1 MAEPPEQ
8 PLFQVADN
16 AIRLLDTGP
25 RRMSALLDLIAS
37 AQARLRVLYYIYED
51 DEAGRAVGAALI
63 AAAAR
68 GVRVT
73 LIVDGLGSEPAARA
87 RFFDPLESAGVEVCR
102 FIPRFG
108 RKYLLR
114 NHQKLALADEARII
128 IGGFN
133 IKADYFGVPGEDG
146 EAWRDLGLWME
157 GPAAARLAPYFDAL
171 ARWSRD
177 ENASVRALAR
187 VLRRYSEHEGEVR
200 WLLGGPT
207 RHLSPWARA
216 IRREMK
222 VAAQGG
228 ERIDL
233 IAAYFAPGP
242 SMLRRLKRAA
252 RRGTVNV
259 VLPAITDN
267 YMAIWA
273 SRFTY
278 AGLLRRG
285 VRVWEYQ
292 ATKLHTKLVA
302 VDGAVHV
309 GSANFDIRSLFLNL
323 ELMLRI
329 EDPAFS
335 AHVRGYVDGE
345 IANSRRITRE
355 DHRAAMTPWTR
366 LKQAVAYAVMAVL
379 DPQISRRLIAWGERD
394 RPPQR
399 SDK

>member
-8 PLFQVADN
+8 PTFVVAGN

-25 RRMSALLDLIAS
+25 RRMQALLDLIGG
-37 AQARLRVLYYIYED
+37 AQQTLRVLYYIYED

-63 AAAAR
+63 AAATR
-68 GVRVT
+68 GVQVS

-87 RFFDPLESAGVEVCR
+87 HFFAPLEAAGIEVCR
-102 FIPRFG
+102 FIPRYG

-114 NHQKLALADEARII
+114 NHQKLALADESRVI

-133 IKADYFGVPGEDG
+133 IKADYFGVPDAAG
-146 EAWRDLGLWME
+146 EAWRDLGLHLD
-157 GPAAARLAPYFDAL
+157 GPAAGRLARYFDAL
-171 ARWSRD
+171 ARWSRN
-177 ENASVRALAR
+177 ERAPVRTLAR
-187 VLRRYSEHEGEVR
+187 VLRRYSEAEGEVR
-200 WLLGGPT
+200 WLMGGPA
-207 RHLSPWARA
+207 RRLSPWARA
-216 IRREMK
+216 IRREIR
-222 VAAQGG
+222 AAAIAG

-242 SMLRRLKRAA
+242 SMLRRLRRAA
-252 RRGTVNV
+252 RRGVVNV
-259 VLPAITDN
+259 VLPAVTDN

-285 VRVWEYQ
+285 VRIWEYQ

-302 VDGAVHV
+302 IGGVVHI

-329 EDPAFS
+329 ENPAFT
-335 AHVRGYVDGE
+335 AHVRAYVDGE
-345 IANSRRITRE
+345 IADSRRITRE
-355 DHRAAMTPWTR
+355 DHRAAMTLWTR
-366 LKQAVAYAVMAVL
+366 LKQAAAYAVMAVI
-379 DPQISRRLIAWGERD
+379 DPQISRRLIAWGER
-394 RPPQR
+394 RRPQR
-399 SDK
+399 SDR